1 MKKILKYFF
10 LVSIAIILLATG
22 CSRSKTQTEIDFK
35 PGSEAHP
42 NQVPKAAPKEDPSH
56 ITLTKNKITF
66 SVSKK
71 PKYFDKNMIV
81 PEEGKVVAGLFI
93 AITNDTQED
102 LLIDPKFVEITTDDG
117 GKHGYS
123 ETKTSI
129 TGKGA
134 FKIMALP
141 PTYRGGGLL
150 LFEIKDKAE
159 IQSVKYDD
167 HKGHIFNVTLSEPS
181 KKV

>member
-1 MKKILKYFF
+1 MKKILTACC
-10 LVSIAIILLATG
+10 LVSTALILLTSG
-22 CSRSKTQTEIDFK
+22 CFWSKPEPGIDFGPVSGGHSGQK
-35 PGSEAHP
+35 PK
-42 NQVPKAAPKEDPSH
+42 VPKEDPAH
-56 ITLTKNKITF
+56 ITLTKNQVTF
-66 SVSKK
+66 SASKK

-81 PEEGKVVAGLFI
+81 PAEGKVVAGLFI
-93 AITNDTQED
+93 SITNDTQTD

-117 GKHGYS
+117 QKHSYS

-134 FKIMALP
+134 FKTLP
-141 PTYRGGGLL
+141 LPSTFRGGGLI
-150 LFEIKDKAE
+150 LFEIKDGAQ

-167 HKGHIFNVTLSEPS
+167 HRGHAFNVTLLESP